1 MIIMIDDDD
10 DDDDDIDDH
19 DDDHDDENGGGGG
32 GDLVAAF
39 SIYLCQLHLTHST
52 AVFDLSAD
60 ADQRQFL
67 QELIF
72 HFMCISLIECI
83 IFRHKELGPSCFI
96 FYLLISISHYHS

>member
-1 MIIMIDDDD
+1 MVMMMMIIMMVMVMMMIMIDDDD
-10 DDDDDIDDH
+10 DDDDGDIADDDDH
-19 DDDHDDENGGGGG
+19 DDDHDYDNGGGG

-83 IFRHKELGPSCFI
+83 IFRH
-96 FYLLISISHYHS
+96 